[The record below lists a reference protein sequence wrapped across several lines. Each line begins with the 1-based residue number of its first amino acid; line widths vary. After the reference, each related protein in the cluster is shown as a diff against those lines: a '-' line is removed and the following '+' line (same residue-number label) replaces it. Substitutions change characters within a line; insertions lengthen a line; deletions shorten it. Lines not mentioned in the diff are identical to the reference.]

1 MADTRCANP
10 ELQFDVDMMMLEYA
24 LYHATKAH
32 LDALSD
38 DCMDPDQAGEASRLL
53 SIFDTLMRLFNL
65 NHAGYVK
72 SGELCLGLKLLE
84 FLVLLSSIAREDDN
98 QLLLQQQHTFSAAH
112 QQALRSD
119 GFQALRSR
127 RAWLAARNAEPMS
140 SQGSL
145 SLYVEKQIYNA
156 WTVKVRPTN
165 NKPSSSS
172 PVFKPGLFQLI
183 PRFMDISGDIMA
195 AIRQDPNETWTEIAG
210 EFMLQASL
218 DSLRMQIPVSKDT
231 ASPAG
236 PRPPRLEECFAWGY
250 VQNPPGDNAWL
261 INDLFRE
268 HPDIDDDDDD
278 VTTRSDT
285 TTKTKT
291 KTPAATIS
299 SPVVETPLWTETR
312 ARFLSEFHIA
322 DAAST
327 SSQTCRLERLEA
339 KYPPAQ
345 FVQTLVGFMR
355 QIWATVC
362 DDQMLGTPLL
372 VQIEEGHLKSLGVQ
386 GAAFDDFLVRVGL
399 KPDYGGLLK
408 LKL

>member
-24 LYHATKAH
+24 LYHATRAH

-38 DCMDPDQAGEASRLL
+38 DCMNPDQAEEANRLL

-84 FLVLLSSIAREDDN
+84 FLVLLSSIARDN
-98 QLLLQQQHTFSAAH
+98 DNQQHTFSAAH
-112 QQALRSD
+112 QQALRTD
-119 GFQALRSR
+119 GLQALRSR

-140 SQGSL
+140 SQGNISL
-145 SLYVEKQIYNA
+145 HVEEQIYNA
-156 WTVKVRPTN
+156 WTVVKARPTN
-165 NKPSSSS
+165 NDNPSSSLT
-172 PVFKPGLFQLI
+172 VFKPNLFQLI

-195 AIRQDPNETWTEIAG
+195 AIRQDPNETWAKIAG

-218 DSLRMQIPVSKDT
+218 DSLRMQIPVSKGT

-236 PRPPRLEECFAWGY
+236 PRPPLLEECFAWGY
-250 VQNPPGDNAWL
+250 VQNPPGDDAWL
-261 INDLFRE
+261 VNDLFRE
-268 HPDIDDDDDD
+268 HPDLDDDNNDDNDD
-278 VTTRSDT
+278 VTVSGTT
-285 TTKTKT
+285 TTATTKTT
-291 KTPAATIS
+291 AATIS
-299 SPVVETPLWTETR
+299 PPVETPLWTETR

-327 SSQTCRLERLEA
+327 SSQTCRLDRLEA
-339 KYPPAQ
+339 KYPPSQ

-362 DDQMLGTPLL
+362 DEQMLGTPLL

-399 KPDYGGLLK
+399 RPDYGGLLK